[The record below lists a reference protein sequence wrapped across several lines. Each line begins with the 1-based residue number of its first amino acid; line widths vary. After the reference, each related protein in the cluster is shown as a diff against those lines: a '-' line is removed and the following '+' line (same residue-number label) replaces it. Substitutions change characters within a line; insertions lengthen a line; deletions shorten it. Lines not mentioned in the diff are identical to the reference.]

1 MAGGYEIAI
10 DFIPFYINYSLV
22 NDILFVG
29 QIVGILNENPRN
41 NSGKTNY
48 SYVFWWY
55 SSSWTKLIQY
65 FRRRYIQWKSDFWWQ
80 RENVFRKIHY
90 SKSKYF
96 YGHGGIEKCRSRYS
110 WMCSARKLW
119 FMNLIFT
126 VLNFTT

>member
-55 SSSWTKLIQY
+55 P
-65 FRRRYIQWKSDFWWQ
+65 
-80 RENVFRKIHY
+80 
-90 SKSKYF
+90 
-96 YGHGGIEKCRSRYS
+96 
-110 WMCSARKLW
+110 
-119 FMNLIFT
+119 
-126 VLNFTT
+126 